1 MRDEPEGYNELT
13 FNSLSIL
20 KSEHAIETYSI
31 KDIDS
36 KEELF
41 DIDSKE
47 ELFYNLYN
55 SCLPYI
61 TECIENEDPFELVDF
76 VEDIFEDA
84 EEDLTLEFLIYC
96 TKKDLKTIS
105 FVFENLTTE
114 DEDKIKKD
122 IKKEWEGF
130 IEYKKNIDADISNIV
145 QQQS

>member
-41 DIDSKE
+41 
-47 ELFYNLYN
+47 YNLYN
-55 SCLPYI
+55 LSLPYI

-96 TKKDLKTIS
+96 AKKDLETIS

-122 IKKEWEGF
+122 IKKEWES
-130 IEYKKNIDADISNIV
+130 IIATKTKIDANILDIV

>member
-1 MRDEPEGYNELT
+1 MRDKQEGYNELT
-13 FNSLSIL
+13 FNSLPIL
-20 KSEHAIETYSI
+20 KSEHTTETYTT
-31 KDIDS
+31 K
-36 KEELF
+36 

-96 TKKDLKTIS
+96 AKKDLETIS